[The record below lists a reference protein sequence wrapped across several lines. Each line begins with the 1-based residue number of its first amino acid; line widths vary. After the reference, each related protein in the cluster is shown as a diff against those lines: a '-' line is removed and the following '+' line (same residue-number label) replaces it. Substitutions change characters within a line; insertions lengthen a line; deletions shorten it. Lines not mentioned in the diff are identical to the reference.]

1 MIIRLNN
8 GKTLNIVEKSLIVRN
23 GKLFNVVT
31 KEYEGV
37 DGDDINFCIPTTSGG
52 KCWVFGVV
60 DGYTCNR
67 RIVMRG
73 SKTPYAM
80 MESTNKNITHKSR
93 IVETDGVSI
102 TESDEELEPVKVES
116 DWELVLKA

>member
-1 MIIRLNN
+1 MIVKLNT
-8 GKTLNIVEKSLIVRN
+8 GKVLNVVEKSLIVRN

-31 KEYEGV
+31 KQYEGV
-37 DGDDINFCIPTTSGG
+37 DGDDINFCVPTTSGG

-60 DGYTCNR
+60 EGYTCNR
-67 RIVMRG
+67 RIVMKG

-80 MESTNKNITHKSR
+80 MEGTEKNIKHKSR
-93 IVETDGVSI
+93 VVETDGIVI